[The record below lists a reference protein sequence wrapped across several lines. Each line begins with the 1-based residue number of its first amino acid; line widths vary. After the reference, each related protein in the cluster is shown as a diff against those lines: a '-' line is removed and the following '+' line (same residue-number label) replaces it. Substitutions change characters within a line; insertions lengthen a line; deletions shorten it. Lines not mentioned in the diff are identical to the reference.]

1 MCRREHGHA
10 ARVARPLRDHQAA
23 CRDSDGGRADVRSAA
38 VVPQL
43 RPRRRGFTAARPPR
57 VVAPLKRLRG
67 LRTIPRVQ
75 WLRVGFVMC
84 SQLALFVY
92 LAKGTLLNGMLLY
105 NTGPLFTPPLAW
117 LLWRTTIRPT
127 GIASIV
133 LGFVGVTLVIDPTRS
148 TLDGMTLLG
157 LASGFFNSCSQLSL
171 YAGGKD
177 GLALSETDNLFQF
190 FTLCAAACLVVLLF
204 RPAELTIGAQRL
216 GESALLASFVALKSL
231 SSHFWLPRTAV
242 VCLRPERNSG

>member
-1 MCRREHGHA
+1 MVGPYSHSQPGTPRKPDPQNSRQSIECLRA
-10 ARVARPLRDHQAA
+10 ASASGIR
-23 CRDSDGGRADVRSAA
+23 SRSATSSA
-38 VVPQL
+38 SAS
-43 RPRRRGFTAARPPR
+43 T
-57 VVAPLKRLRG
+57 
-67 LRTIPRVQ
+67 
-75 WLRVGFVMC
+75 
-84 SQLALFVY
+84 LFVY

-171 YAGGKD
+171 YAGGKED
-177 GLALSETDNLFQF
+177 PALSETDNLFQF

-242 VCLRPERNSG
+242 VCLRRERSSG